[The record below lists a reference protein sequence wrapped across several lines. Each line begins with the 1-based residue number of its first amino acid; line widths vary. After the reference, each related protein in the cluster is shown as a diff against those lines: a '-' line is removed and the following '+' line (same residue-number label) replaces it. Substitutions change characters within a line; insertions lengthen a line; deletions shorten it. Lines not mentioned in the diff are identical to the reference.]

1 MKSSTVRSFVLLVLV
16 SLFATTLNVRA
27 SGPVSMYAV
36 LERVAF
42 EPNETAADRIQIW
55 GAFAYVQGGLRS
67 PSLTSDPQ
75 RGTMYFRL
83 PANAPE
89 TQKQA
94 IRKEWADLK
103 AVAGTGQAIGFG
115 SWFYFGDFSQAPG
128 NGRILAQ
135 NADRSQG
142 SVEVRVRKDSDAKGE
157 PTVYTTDSGLV
168 KLPATGSHAAVVAQ
182 LKALLKK

>member
-1 MKSSTVRSFVLLVLV
+1 MKSAKDRSFALLVLV
-16 SLFATTLNVRA
+16 GLFATTLNVRA

-42 EPNETAADRIQIW
+42 EPNEAAADRIQVW
-55 GAFAYVQGGLRS
+55 GAFAYVQGALRS
-67 PSLTSDPQ
+67 PILTSSPE
-75 RGTMYFRL
+75 RGSMYFRI

-94 IRKEWADLK
+94 IRKEWSDLK

-115 SWFYFGDFSQAPG
+115 NWFYIGDFSQAPS

-135 NADRSQG
+135 NVDRSQG
-142 SVEVRVRKDSDAKGE
+142 SGEVRVRKDSEAKGD

-182 LKALLKK
+182 LKALLRK